1 MIPEGLAAFTV
12 ALNFTANIYGR
23 RPFYAKLYRT
33 IPSVVMMYAFGR
45 VIELILLHRK
55 RTRLLA
61 IEHYKSMFPERVPK
75 RVETFYAD
83 VIAPWTPRR

>member
-1 MIPEGLAAFTV
+1 MISEALAAV
-12 ALNFTANIYGR
+12 AVAVNFTANIYGK

-33 IPSVVMMYAFGR
+33 IPSALLMYAFGR
-45 VIELILLHRK
+45 VIERILLHRK

-75 RVETFYAD
+75 QVETYYAD